1 MRTALTEQTNRKL
14 TDEAFFKVI
23 EGIKKGRKI
32 ADVCQEI
39 GTDYVTFY
47 EMLNA
52 AKYKAPYKAAQCIA
66 LENKKQ
72 ELLHLSEKLDLDDPK
87 AIATKFKIDSWILTK
102 LKSDEF
108 GDKLT
113 VQHDVLNLT
122 TAIDKALKRIKNE
135 SPSDSASKLIAQTPD
150 IIEDI
155 EYRETDSESVEEDID
170 PFS

>member
-1 MRTALTEQTNRKL
+1 M
-14 TDEAFFKVI
+14 
-23 EGIKKGRKI
+23 
-32 ADVCQEI
+32 
-39 GTDYVTFY
+39 
-47 EMLNA
+47 
-52 AKYKAPYKAAQCIA
+52 
-66 LENKKQ
+66 
-72 ELLHLSEKLDLDDPK
+72 SEKLDLDDPK

-122 TAIDKALKRIKNE
+122 TAIDKALKRINNE
-135 SPSDSASKLIAQTPD
+135 STCDSASKLIAQTPD